1 MSPDATAHLTRVSS
15 GDSAAIADL
24 MPLVYDELR
33 QIAAAHLAQEQ
44 AGHTLQPTALVHEA
58 YLKLVNQSRAQW
70 KDRAH
75 FLAIASGVIRRIL
88 IDHARGRRAKKR
100 GSDKPM
106 TLGSI
111 QDLADTARNVDL
123 LEIGD
128 ALDRLAQLDARQAKI
143 VELRYFGGLDVRE
156 TAEVLG
162 VSTRTV
168 ELDWRFARVWLARE
182 LSEYHGQ

>member
-1 MSPDATAHLTRVSS
+1 MSPDATAHLTRVSG
-15 GDSAAIADL
+15 GDSAAIAEL

-88 IDHARGRRAKKR
+88 IDHARGRRAQKR
-100 GSDKPM
+100 GSDKRM

-111 QDLADTARNVDL
+111 QDLADPARNVDL

-128 ALDRLAQLDARQAKI
+128 ALDRLAQLDARQAKDRGI
-143 VELRYFGGLDVRE
+143 AVLRRTRRPRNRRGPGRIDTNRGAGLAVR
-156 TAEVLG
+156 AG
-162 VSTRTV
+162 
-168 ELDWRFARVWLARE
+168 LA
-182 LSEYHGQ
+182 GTGA